1 VLIPLLLINGLM
13 FVIELTLG
21 IIGQSTGLIADSMD
35 MLADAT
41 VYAIAMYA
49 VGRGL
54 QAKIRAAHISG
65 VLQIVLAFGV
75 MLDVI
80 RRFTFGSN
88 PESTLMIVMGL
99 VAFAANVVCLILIA
113 RHRKGEIHMRASW
126 VFSKNDVIANI
137 GVIVSGG
144 LVAWLSSPLP
154 DLIIGFAI
162 SIIVMKGVF
171 SSFGMLLPK
180 KSICMNDSSFASSQT
195 TQAIRKYT
203 ELLVCRSRGMMGL

>member
-1 VLIPLLLINGLM
+1 MPDCGCNIEIRDKEQRRVLIPLLLINGLM

-162 SIIVMKGVF
+162 SGPGCGWGAVSGGY
-171 SSFGMLLPK
+171 SPAWR
-180 KSICMNDSSFASSQT
+180 ASLCSP
-195 TQAIRKYT
+195 
-203 ELLVCRSRGMMGL
+203 CC

>member
-1 VLIPLLLINGLM
+1 MSSCGCNVETRDKEQRRVLIPLLFINGLM

-54 QAKIRAAHISG
+54 QAKIRAAHVSG
-65 VLQIVLAFGV
+65 VFQIVLAFGV
-75 MLDVI
+75 MLDVV
-80 RRFTFGSN
+80 RRFIYGSA

-99 VAFAANVVCLILIA
+99 VAFVANVVCLILIA

-126 VFSKNDVIANI
+126 VCSKNDVIANI

-144 LVAWLSSPLP
+144 LVALLASPLP

-162 SIIVMKGVF
+162 SLIVMKGGISVF
-171 SSFGMLLPK
+171 RDATAEKDRGSF
-180 KSICMNDSSFASSQT
+180 T
-195 TQAIRKYT
+195 
-203 ELLVCRSRGMMGL
+203 

>member
-1 VLIPLLLINGLM
+1 MPDCGCNIEIRDKEQRRVLIPLLLINGLM

-54 QAKIRAAHISG
+54 QAKIRAAHVSG

-75 MLDVI
+75 ILDVI
-80 RRFTFGSN
+80 RRFAFGSN

-113 RHRKGEIHMRASW
+113 KHRKGEIHMRASW
-126 VFSKNDVIANI
+126 VFSRNDVIANI

-144 LVAWLSSPLP
+144 LVALLASPLP
-154 DLIIGFAI
+154 DLIIGFVI
-162 SIIVMKGVF
+162 SIIVMKGGISIF
-171 SSFGMLLPK
+171 QDATAEKDHLP
-180 KSICMNDSSFASSQT
+180 
-195 TQAIRKYT
+195 
-203 ELLVCRSRGMMGL
+203 E

>member
-1 VLIPLLLINGLM
+1 MPGCGCNIEIRGEAQRRVLIPLLLINALM
-13 FVIELTLG
+13 FVVGLTLG

-54 QAKIRAAHISG
+54 HVKIRAAHVSG
-65 VLQIVLAFGV
+65 VLQIILAFGV

-80 RRFTFGSN
+80 RRFTFGSD
-88 PESTLMIVMGL
+88 PAPTLMIVMGF
-99 VAFAANVVCLILIA
+99 VALAANVICLMLIA
-113 RHRKGEIHMRASW
+113 KHRNGEIHMRASW
-126 VFSKNDVIANI
+126 VCSKNDVIANL

-144 LVAWLSSPLP
+144 LVALLASPLP

-162 SIIVMKGVF
+162 AIIVMKGGISVF
-171 SSFGMLLPK
+171 RDATAEKACLL
-180 KSICMNDSSFASSQT
+180 
-195 TQAIRKYT
+195 
-203 ELLVCRSRGMMGL
+203 E

>member
-1 VLIPLLLINGLM
+1 MPDCGCNIEIRDKEQRRVLIPLLLINGLM
-13 FVIELTLG
+13 FVIGFTLG

-54 QAKIRAAHISG
+54 HAKIRAAHVSG

-80 RRFTFGSN
+80 RRFVFGSA

-113 RHRKGEIHMRASW
+113 KHRKGEIHMRASW

-162 SIIVMKGVF
+162 SIIVMKGGIF
-171 SSFGMLLPK
+171 IFRDATAEKDHLP
-180 KSICMNDSSFASSQT
+180 
-195 TQAIRKYT
+195 
-203 ELLVCRSRGMMGL
+203 E